1 MDASPGVVPL
11 TPGRIHQALT
21 SYQLAMAMKGAIEL
35 DLFTHIA
42 GGAATPSAI
51 APLCDGTEKGVRV
64 LCDFLT
70 VHGFLSKRDGH
81 YAVVPEVAP
90 LLDRRSPLYMGSVA
104 GFFTHPV
111 MMAKYDDVAALVRN
125 GGATDHTLAPNDPIW
140 VEFARRMAPMF
151 TITSRN
157 AAAILATPGQPQ
169 QVLDVAAGHGLFGIE
184 IAVRNAAAA
193 ITFVDWDNV
202 LEVARE
208 NATARGLGDRFT
220 TLPGSAFEVP
230 FDAGYDLVL
239 LPNFLHHFDRATNIT
254 LLRKVRA
261 ALTDG
266 GRVAIVEF
274 VPNEDRV
281 SPPDGALFAMRMLG
295 TTPAG
300 DAYTVTEYSEML
312 REAGFAPA
320 AVHSLAPAPQ
330 QLIVAAT

>member
-1 MDASPGVVPL
+1 MSTPSGIGPL

-42 GGAATPSAI
+42 GGADTPAAI
-51 APLCDGTEKGVRV
+51 AALCGGTEKGVRV

-70 VHGFLSKRDGH
+70 VHGFLSKSGGR
-81 YAVVPEVAP
+81 YQVVPETGP

-111 MMAKYDDVAALVRN
+111 MMAKYNDVASLVRR
-125 GGATDHTLAPNDPIW
+125 GGAADHTLAPGDPIW

-151 TITSRN
+151 AITSRN
-157 AAAILATPGQPQ
+157 AAAILTRPGRREK
-169 QVLDVAAGHGLFGIE
+169 VLDVAAGHGLFGIE
-184 IAVRNAAAA
+184 VALRNPDAA
-193 ITFVDWDNV
+193 IVFQDWDNV

-208 NATARGLGDRFT
+208 NAIARGLDGRFT
-220 TLPGSAFEVP
+220 TLPGSAFEVA
-230 FDAGYDLVL
+230 FGTGYDLVL
-239 LPNFLHHFDRATNIT
+239 LPNFLHHFDRPGNVT
-254 LLRKVRA
+254 LLRKAHA
-261 ALTDG
+261 ALQDG
-266 GRVAIVEF
+266 GRVAIIEF

-300 DAYTVTEYSEML
+300 DAYTLEEYREML
-312 REAGFAPA
+312 REAGFAA
-320 AVHSLAPAPQ
+320 AEAHSLAPAPQ
-330 QLIVAAT
+330 QLIVAAR